1 MPSLLPTHEKTIVL
15 FRLHS
20 ELGLEIQSGVR
31 RYLGN
36 RRWRWRRAN
45 ELDEL
50 PKQLT
55 KPVDCILA
63 AISDCESAEL
73 IGSLDI
79 PAVNTSGVVDCPA
92 IPYVAIDNEAVGRLA
107 AEHLIEAG
115 FERFLFCGIA
125 GHGYSDARRRG
136 FEAALSALPSAEV
149 NVLDRDLNDWDASIG
164 RTAELLRELPKP
176 LGVFACRDPIAV
188 DVCEL
193 SAMAGI
199 HVPGEIA
206 VIGVDNIRT
215 TCEFHSP
222 TVSSI
227 ALPWESVGFRAGGV
241 LDDMMAGRTAP
252 AGPVLLEPGR
262 VVRRESSDTVAVS
275 DPIVRRAMR
284 LIQDHVTSGLQV
296 EEIADELGVTRRL
309 LSDRFRDHLGQTP
322 GEYIRRVRLH
332 RSCDALMR
340 SDAPLSQVALDCGF
354 CSQSHFTKAFREF
367 TGHTPAA
374 YRRTHGR

>member
-1 MPSLLPTHEKTIVL
+1 MPCWLPVHEKTIVL

-20 ELGLEIQSGVR
+20 ELGLQIQSGLR

-36 RRWRWRRAN
+36 RRWWWRRAN

-50 PKQLT
+50 PGQLT
-55 KPVDCILA
+55 EPVDCILA
-63 AISDCESAEL
+63 AISDEESAEF

-92 IPYVAIDNEAVGRLA
+92 IPYVGIDNEAVGRLA
-107 AEHLIEAG
+107 AEHLIEMG

-136 FEAALSALPSAEV
+136 FEKALSALPAARVETIDRK
-149 NVLDRDLNDWDASIG
+149 LDDWDASIV
-164 RTAELLRELPKP
+164 RTSELLRTLPKP
-176 LGVFACRDPIAV
+176 LGVVACRDPMAV

-193 SAMAGI
+193 AASEGI
-199 HVPGEIA
+199 HVPSEIA
-206 VIGVDNIRT
+206 VIGADNIHT

-241 LDDMMAGRTAP
+241 LDDLMTDHASPG
-252 AGPVLLEPGR
+252 GPDLLEPVR
-262 VVRRESSDTVAVS
+262 VVPRESSDTVAVD
-275 DPIVRRAMR
+275 DPIVRQAMR
-284 LIQDHVTSGLQV
+284 LIQDHAAAGLQV
-296 EEIADELGVTRRL
+296 EEIADELNVSRRL
-309 LSDRFRDHLGQTP
+309 LSDRFREHLGRSP
-322 GEYIRRVRLH
+322 GEQIRHVRL
-332 RSCDALMR
+332 RQSCDALMS

-367 TGHTPAA
+367 TGQTPGA
-374 YRRTHGR
+374 YRRNRRG